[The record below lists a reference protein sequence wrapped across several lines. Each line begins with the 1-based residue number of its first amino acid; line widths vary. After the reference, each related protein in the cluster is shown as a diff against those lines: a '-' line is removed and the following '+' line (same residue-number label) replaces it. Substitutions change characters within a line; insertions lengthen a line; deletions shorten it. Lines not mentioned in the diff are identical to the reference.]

1 MSGEIDISGAARLC
15 RGVIDAAGRII
26 VGKQDVLEAVLT
38 TLVADGHV
46 LLEDVP
52 GVAKTRIARTF
63 AAALG
68 LEFRRIQFVPDLLP
82 GDITGSMV
90 FDVGASTFSFR
101 KGPLFSSVILA
112 DEINR
117 GTPKTQAALLEAMQ
131 ERQVTVD
138 GQTHRLSA
146 PFMVIAT
153 QNPIE
158 FEGTY
163 PLPEAQLD
171 RFMVRLTVG
180 YPPAECE
187 AEMLL
192 LNAER
197 RSDSELPEAVMRM
210 EDFLAV
216 QDAAETIHTDP
227 DIREYIVRIVRATRD
242 DRRIR
247 LGASPRGTLA
257 LFRLSRARA
266 LLHGRSYVIP
276 DDVKALAAPSLAH
289 RLVLAPE
296 LWNGRVSGEDVVL
309 SLLDAIPTP
318 PTRSGE

>member
-1 MSGEIDISGAARLC
+1 
-15 RGVIDAAGRII
+15 
-26 VGKQDVLEAVLT
+26 
-38 TLVADGHV
+38 
-46 LLEDVP
+46 
-52 GVAKTRIARTF
+52 
-63 AAALG
+63 
-68 LEFRRIQFVPDLLP
+68 
-82 GDITGSMV
+82 
-90 FDVGASTFSFR
+90 
-101 KGPLFSSVILA
+101 
-112 DEINR
+112 
-117 GTPKTQAALLEAMQ
+117 
-131 ERQVTVD
+131 
-138 GQTHRLSA
+138 
-146 PFMVIAT
+146 
-153 QNPIE
+153 
-158 FEGTY
+158 
-163 PLPEAQLD
+163 
-171 RFMVRLTVG
+171 
-180 YPPAECE
+180 
-187 AEMLL
+187 
-192 LNAER
+192 
-197 RSDSELPEAVMRM
+197 MRM

-266 LLHGRSYVIP
+266 LLRGRGYVIP